1 MECAT
6 SVAQSSVVPLHSIT
20 KQRRAAA
27 LHNKAVS
34 RGTATSLVAKKQQ
47 YEFLF
52 LTGSGALV

>member
-1 MECAT
+1 
-6 SVAQSSVVPLHSIT
+6 VPLHSIA
-20 KQRRAAA
+20 KQRRAGAGTKASCAAA

-34 RGTATSLVAKKQQ
+34 RGTSTSLVAKKQQ